1 MRKILI
7 FALAAVLVLPACR
20 RNVGTA
26 GENAGTAG
34 DNAEMMGGN
43 MEDNATGLFDTK
55 AAQAASSRKSDWSDK
70 SDQSDNSAKTAKPD
84 RDSKSEEAYRAKRM
98 EMPAKMADAQEML
111 LRREGYFVS
120 YNKERRIPNWVAW
133 HLTAAHTNGDYYR
146 DGQLFTEDSDVPR
159 PRATDSD
166 YYGSTYDRGHMCP
179 SGDNKWSKKAQE
191 QSFLFTNICPQN
203 HDLNKGDWNDLEL
216 QCRYWAKRQG
226 DLYIVTGPIFYQGV
240 RNTIGRN
247 KVAVPDAF
255 FKVILADRSK
265 AQAIG
270 FVYPNKAGHKDMTA
284 YVKSIDEI
292 EKITGIDFFPL
303 LDDRVENA
311 VEAAGYRKMVDDWQV
326 EKAVS
331 YYNKRAK

>member
-7 FALAAVLVLPACR
+7 FAFAAAMMLTACR
-20 RNVGTA
+20 RETKSVDGLV
-26 GENAGTAG
+26 
-34 DNAEMMGGN
+34 
-43 MEDNATGLFDTK
+43 EDNSTGLFDTK
-55 AAQAASSRKSDWSDK
+55 AAQTAADKNAKSEVSDKSASSDK
-70 SDQSDNSAKTAKPD
+70 SDLSDKNAKSLESY
-84 RDSKSEEAYRAKRM
+84 RDKRM
-98 EMPAKMADAQEML
+98 EMPAKMENTAEIL
-111 LRREGYFVS
+111 LKREGFFVS

-133 HLTAAHTNGDYYR
+133 HLTAAHTTGDYYR
-146 DGQLFTEDSDVPR
+146 DGQFFTEDTEVPR

-179 SGDNKWSKKAQE
+179 SGDNKWSRKAQE
-191 QSFLFTNICPQN
+191 ESFLFTNICPQN

-216 QCRYWAKRQG
+216 QCRYWAKHQG
-226 DLYIVTGPIFYQGV
+226 DLYIVTGPIFYNGV
-240 RNTIGRN
+240 RNTVGRN

-284 YVKSIDEI
+284 YIKSVDEI
-292 EKITGIDFFPL
+292 EQLTGIDFFPL
-303 LDDRVENA
+303 LDDRVEDV

>member
-7 FALAAVLVLPACR
+7 FAFAAAMMLTACHR
-20 RNVGTA
+20 SAEGVDGNV
-26 GENAGTAG
+26 
-34 DNAEMMGGN
+34 
-43 MEDNATGLFDTK
+43 EDNSPGLFDNK
-55 AAQAASSRKSDWSDK
+55 AAQTASSRMSEKLDNSDMSDMSEKSGK
-70 SDQSDNSAKTAKPD
+70 SGMSDNSSKSD
-84 RDSKSEEAYRAKRM
+84 RDSKSVEVYRSKKM
-98 EMPAKMADAQEML
+98 EMPAKMEGTSEIL
-111 LRREGYFVS
+111 LKREGFFVS
-120 YNKERRIPNWVAW
+120 YNKELRIPNWVAW
-133 HLTAAHTNGDYYR
+133 HLTAAHTSGDNYR
-146 DGQLFTEDSDVPR
+146 DGQLFTEDNEIPR

-191 QSFLFTNICPQN
+191 ESFLFTNVCPQN
-203 HDLNKGDWNDLEL
+203 HELNKGDWNDLAQ

-226 DLYIVTGPIFYQGV
+226 DLYIVAGPIFYNGV
-240 RNTIGRN
+240 RNTVGRN

-270 FVYPNKAGHKDMTA
+270 FVYPNRAGHKDMTA

-292 EKITGIDFFPL
+292 EQLTGIDFFPL
-303 LDDRVENA
+303 LDDRVEDA

-326 EKAVS
+326 EKAVD